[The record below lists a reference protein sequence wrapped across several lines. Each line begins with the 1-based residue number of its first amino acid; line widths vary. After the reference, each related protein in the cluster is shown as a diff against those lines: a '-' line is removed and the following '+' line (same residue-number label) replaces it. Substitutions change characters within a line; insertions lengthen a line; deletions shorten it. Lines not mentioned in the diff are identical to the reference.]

1 MGRRRWLLNLVM
13 PCMILLSVGIA
24 FGQELPDAIHEDAVV
39 VSDGDV
45 SPEQDYLGVLTGK
58 SAHQVGPEYC
68 WRGSEWLRPF
78 APCPQRGWKASIEML
93 ILSRSDPNDL
103 TLVRDATTGDE
114 LLNASDLSFS
124 GELGPRFRIQ
134 GPLGRRWAFEFG
146 IFGVDGWRAQALIPG
161 PQLLRLSGPP
171 DANEFALATSPL
183 IDQRSTLGSQEFNL
197 RREVNNRLS
206 VLGGFRSLQLEEWF
220 STSTFLTRIYEV
232 STDNR
237 LYGFQLGADWQLV
250 RNSRIEIAGFVRA
263 GIFNND
269 AVAETA
275 DPSGIFAFAPQNQL
289 LSANAQRAA
298 FAGEAGIT
306 GSIRLWDFVW
316 LRGGYQVLHVDS
328 VALTPDQL
336 PLNEFAVINAPL
348 QARAGIDANG
358 DVFYHGATAGLE
370 VRW

>member
-1 MGRRRWLLNLVM
+1 MRWLQNLVV
-13 PCMILLSVGIA
+13 PCATLLSVGIA
-24 FGQELPDAIHEDAVV
+24 VGQELTDAPDVDAVV
-39 VSDGDV
+39 IEDGGE
-45 SPEQDYLGVLTGK
+45 SPEQDYLGVLTSK
-58 SAHQVGPEYC
+58 SEHQVGPEFC
-68 WRGSEWLRPF
+68 WSGREWLRPF
-78 APCPQRGWKASIEML
+78 APCPPRGWMASIDML
-93 ILSRSDPNDL
+93 ILSRTDPNDL
-103 TLVRDATTGDE
+103 TLIRDATTGDE
-114 LLNASDLSFS
+114 LLNAGDLSFS
-124 GELGPRFRIQ
+124 SEIGPKFRIQ
-134 GPLGRRWAFEFG
+134 GPLGRSWAFEFG

-161 PQLLRLSGPP
+161 PQLLRLPGPS

-197 RREVNNRLS
+197 RRELNSRLT

-237 LYGFQLGADWQLV
+237 LYGFQMGADLQLV

-269 AVAETA
+269 AVVETA
-275 DPSGIFAFAPQNQL
+275 DPSGIFAFAPRNQL
-289 LSANAQRAA
+289 LSANDQRAA
-298 FAGEAGIT
+298 FAGEAGIK
-306 GSIRLWDFVW
+306 GSIRLWEFVW

-336 PLNEFAVINAPL
+336 PLNAFAIINDPL
-348 QARAGIDANG
+348 QVRTGIDTTG